1 MADVWCLCVW
11 VSLHVCGVS
20 LRGGAALIEFFGTL
34 AFFCIHITAITT
46 TTQGGYDHP
55 ALAVATVKGIT
66 LSLLIFAFANT
77 SGGHFN
83 PVITL
88 STMFT
93 RLTPAARGVLYM
105 IAQVAHAFS
114 VHACVSILAPFLT

>member
-1 MADVWCLCVW
+1 M
-11 VSLHVCGVS
+11 
-20 LRGGAALIEFFGTL
+20 IEFFGTL

-105 IAQVAHAFS
+105 IAQVTQASSRRACLSLFS
-114 VHACVSILAPFLT
+114 FLT